1 MAVNLKRLVYFDSF
15 MDPIANAIISKRD
28 DIDLVRLEYDTPE
41 ADNWAEMTQAHGY
54 QIQPRGE
61 LREPWFGDAA
71 LLARCPNMLAISSTG
86 AGYDMIDVDACTAA
100 GVIVVNQSG
109 TNWEPVAEH
118 ALGLMLSL
126 TKKIAQSERAMKR
139 TPNLD
144 RRAYAGNNLRN
155 KTVGIIGIGHIG
167 RRVAELCGVLFN
179 NTVLAY
185 DPYLTAEQ
193 IAARGATKVELD
205 ELLRR
210 SDYVTVHCPRSNETF
225 GMFGAA
231 QFAAMKPSAYFIN
244 TARGGIHDEAALT
257 EALRE
262 QRIAGAG
269 FGRVPQGAARS
280 RASAAEHGQRR
291 CQPAHRRHDHRDHD
305 RDVRGD
311 RAAMADDI
319 RRRRAASAGQS
330 GSVAALCRT
339 VRGAAGISPCRTD
352 EAARVRLAAH
362 EHWPDS
368 PEAHHGN
375 SCCPKRGGPRRAD
388 YSIARPVGESRSD
401 RSFIE

>member
-1 MAVNLKRLVYFDSF
+1 
-15 MDPIANAIISKRD
+15 
-28 DIDLVRLEYDTPE
+28 
-41 ADNWAEMTQAHGY
+41 MTQAHGY

-193 IAARGATKVELD
+193 IAARGADQGGARRTAAP
-205 ELLRR
+205 LRLR
-210 SDYVTVHCPRSNETF
+210 HRPLP
-225 GMFGAA
+225 A
-231 QFAAMKPSAYFIN
+231 QQRNVRHVRCRAV
-244 TARGGIHDEAALT
+244 RRDEAVGVFH
-257 EALRE
+257 
-262 QRIAGAG
+262 QH
-269 FGRVPQGAARS
+269 
-280 RASAAEHGQRR
+280 RAW
-291 CQPAHRRHDHRDHD
+291 RH
-305 RDVRGD
+305 
-311 RAAMADDI
+311 
-319 RRRRAASAGQS
+319 
-330 GSVAALCRT
+330 
-339 VRGAAGISPCRTD
+339 
-352 EAARVRLAAH
+352 
-362 EHWPDS
+362 
-368 PEAHHGN
+368 
-375 SCCPKRGGPRRAD
+375 PR
-388 YSIARPVGESRSD
+388 
-401 RSFIE
+401 